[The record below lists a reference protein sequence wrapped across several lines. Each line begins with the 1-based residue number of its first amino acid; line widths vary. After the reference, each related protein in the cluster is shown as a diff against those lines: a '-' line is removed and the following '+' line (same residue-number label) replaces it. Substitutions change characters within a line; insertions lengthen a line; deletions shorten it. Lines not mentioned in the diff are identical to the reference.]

1 MDARIQFRISEE
13 TKRIAQTYASLN
25 GTTLSDECRKL
36 AESLADEQRRKDEHD
51 DWLKVQVNAAFAK
64 IEDGKATFFTES
76 DAKTFMEEKK
86 AAIRQLKRN
95 M

>member
-13 TKRIAQTYASLN
+13 TKRLAQNYASQN

-36 AESLADEQRRKDEHD
+36 AESLAEEQRRKDDHN
-51 DWLKVQVNAAFAK
+51 DWLKIQVNAAFAK
-64 IEDGKATFFTES
+64 IEDGKANFLTAN

-86 AAIRQLKRN
+86 EAIRQRKRN